1 MKPFLKIVLLCAL
14 LLNTGWGFFVHQR
27 INRLAVFTLP
37 PEMIRFY
44 KKHLQ
49 YISGAA
55 VNPDRRRY
63 LVPEEGARHYID
75 LDRYDNKELPLYWM
89 DAVARYSEDSL
100 QQHGVLPWYL
110 PVMVKRLEEAFAA
123 QNTEDILR
131 YSAELGHYVGD
142 AHVPLHTTS
151 NYDGQLTGQRGIH
164 ALWES
169 RLPEL
174 FHEDYNFFVG
184 PAAYVENVQGA
195 AWDMVR
201 QSHTMVDTVLQFEK
215 ELSEHGETRYSYET
229 KGKKTEKVFSFPYS
243 RKFHDRLAGMVERR
257 WRSSVRMTASL
268 WYTAWVNA
276 GQPDLS
282 RLLDVQPDPAEQKR
296 LLDEYRKIRELRR
309 FKPRPHETDSLS
321 GSEK

>member
-1 MKPFLKIVLLCAL
+1 MLV
-14 LLNTGWGFFVHQR
+14 LNTGWGFFVHQR

-49 YISGAA
+49 YISEAA

-75 LDRYDNKELPLYWM
+75 LDQYDNKELPVYWM
-89 DAVARYSEDSL
+89 DAAVMYGEDSL
-100 QQHGVLPWYL
+100 RQHGVLPWHL

-123 QNTEDILR
+123 QNTDDILR

-151 NYDGQLTGQRGIH
+151 NYDGQFTGQRGIH

-174 FHEDYNFFVG
+174 FHDDYNFFVG
-184 PAAYVENVQGA
+184 PAAYVENIQKT
-195 AWDMVR
+195 AWETVR
-201 QSHTMVDTVLQFEK
+201 QSHTMVDSVLQFEK
-215 ELSEHGETRYSYET
+215 ELIEHGEARFSYET
-229 KGKKTEKVFSFPYS
+229 KGKKTERVFSFPYS
-243 RKFHDRLAGMVERR
+243 RKFHDRLGGMVERR

-276 GQPDLS
+276 GQPDLTK
-282 RLLDVQPDPAEQKR
+282 LLEVQPGPEEQKR
-296 LLDEYRKIRELRR
+296 LLEEYRKIKELRQ
-309 FKPRPHETDSLS
+309 FKLRPHETDSLS
-321 GSEK
+321 VPEK